1 MNIQT
6 IKGFKDILPDEIP
19 KWDFVEQLLRKLF
32 KSYHYKEIK
41 LPILEETT
49 LFARSIG
56 TGTDIVEKEMY
67 TFDDRDGKKITLRP
81 EGTAS
86 AVRAYI
92 EHNLQATLPLV
103 KLFYIGPMFRHERP
117 QKGRFRQFYQAGVEA
132 LGQSGPFQDVEIIS
146 LLSEFFRELGFKTDV
161 HQIVSLEINSVGCP
175 QCRPGYKLVLQ
186 EYLKKKTSELC
197 ENCQRRTLTNPM
209 RVLDCKNEA
218 CQKAIHDAPE
228 MTKSLCQECD
238 DHFKEVKNGLHIL
251 KIGFHLNP
259 RLVRGLDYYTKTAF
273 EWKSG
278 SLGAQNTIAAGGRYD
293 GLVEELGGGSTP
305 GIGFA
310 IGLERTISLIDP
322 GLLPAEEIDLFI
334 AALGKKAQNTALP
347 ILSGLREKGM
357 IAEMDF
363 QNASL
368 KSQMKKADKYNA
380 RYVLIIGE
388 DELKSGRA
396 TLRQMKTKEQEEV
409 PLQAIRE
416 TLLEKLT
423 PPN

>member
-81 EGTAS
+81 EGTAPV
-86 AVRAYI
+86 VRSLI
-92 EHNLQATLPLV
+92 EHNLMATTPLA
-103 KLFYIGPMFRHERP
+103 KLFYIGPMFRRERP
-117 QKGRFRQFYQAGVEA
+117 QKGRYRQFYQAGAEA
-132 LGQSGPFQDVEIIS
+132 IGPSGPLQDVEMI
-146 LLSEFFRELGFKTDV
+146 LFLSQFFKEMRILDLT
-161 HQIVSLEINSVGCP
+161 LEMNSVGCP
-175 QCRPGYKLVLQ
+175 QCRPNYKALLQ
-186 EYLKKKTSELC
+186 EFLKDKQARLC
-197 ENCQRRTLTNPM
+197 ENCQRRTLINPM

-218 CQKAIHDAPE
+218 CQKTLHNAPE
-228 MTKSLCQECD
+228 MIHFLCSECH
-238 DHFKEVKNGLHIL
+238 DHFEEVKSGLGVLHTVYRI
-251 KIGFHLNP
+251 NP
-259 RLVRGLDYYTKTAF
+259 RLVRGLDYYTRTAF
-273 EWKSG
+273 EWKSDFQ
-278 SLGAQNTIAAGGRYD
+278 GAQNTIAAGGRYD
-293 GLVEELGGGSTP
+293 GLVKDLGGPDVP

-310 IGLERTISLIDP
+310 MGIERVIALMDPSLAPEIE
-322 GLLPAEEIDLFI
+322 LPLFI
-334 AALGKKAQNTALP
+334 AALGKKAQEAALL
-347 ILSGLREKGM
+347 ILAELRENYIG
-357 IAEMDF
+357 AEMDF

-409 PLQAIRE
+409 PLQSIGE
-416 TLLEKLT
+416 TLLKKLI
-423 PPN
+423 PPI